1 MGADE
6 NRQTH
11 TRWYEAENRH
21 DLSHHDEY
29 FQEDIEVH
37 QAGVEPVYGLA
48 AYRAMVESAYEV
60 LPNFHT
66 VVHDQIA
73 TDDRVVARWETSATH
88 SSDSFGFPATG
99 KQFSFS
105 GISIWE
111 FEGTKARRGWIYSDL
126 PIVLSQLMAT

>member
-6 NRQTH
+6 NRRTH
-11 TRWYEAENRH
+11 TLWYEAENRH
-21 DLSHHDEY
+21 DLSHHHDY
-29 FQEDIEVH
+29 FHEDIEVY
-37 QAGVEPVYGLA
+37 QAGVEPAVGIA
-48 AYRAMVESAYEV
+48 AYCAMVEGACEV

-73 TDDRVVARWETSATH
+73 TDDRVVARWETTATH

-111 FEGTKARRGWIYSDL
+111 FEANKARRGCIYSDL
-126 PIVLSQLMAT
+126 PIVLSQLMS

>member
-6 NRQTH
+6 NRRTH
-11 TRWYEAENRH
+11 TLWYEAENRH
-21 DLSHHDEY
+21 DLSHHHDY
-29 FQEDIEVH
+29 FHEDIEVY
-37 QAGVEPVYGLA
+37 QAGVEPAVGIA
-48 AYRAMVESAYEV
+48 AYCAMVEGAYEV

-73 TDDRVVARWETSATH
+73 TDDRVVARWETTATH

-105 GISIWE
+105 GTSIWE
-111 FEGTKARRGWIYSDL
+111 FEANKARRGWIYSDL
-126 PIVLSQLMAT
+126 PIVLSQLMS